1 MRVRINNLSFAYGQK
16 VVLSDINFSLNSGET
31 LAIVGRN
38 GTGKTT
44 LVKCILKLLKVP
56 PKTIFLDDIDIN
68 EIRKFHN
75 IAYVPQRPE
84 FNYEFPITV
93 KEILSASYPS
103 RKHDFYYKSTINS
116 LQINKFYNE
125 NINNLSGGQLQRVF
139 ITRALLAKPK
149 LIIFDEP
156 TVGMDVESM
165 NELNLI
171 LNKLKSQNITM
182 IIVTHDHNF
191 GLRYADYILKLD
203 DNFTYT
209 LDTNTPNN
217 MLEIKED
224 KQ

>member
-1 MRVRINNLSFAYGQK
+1 MRVKVNNLNFAYGQK
-16 VVLSDINFSLNSGET
+16 VVLSDINFSLNTGET

-75 IAYVPQRPE
+75 IAYVPQKPE

-93 KEILSASYPS
+93 KEILSTSYPS
-103 RKHDFYYKSTINS
+103 RKRDFYYKSTINS

-125 NINNLSGGQLQRVF
+125 NINNISGGQLQRVF

-156 TVGMDVESM
+156 TVGMDSESL
-165 NELNLI
+165 NELNQI
-171 LNKLKSQNITM
+171 LDKLKKQNITM
-182 IIVTHDHNF
+182 IIVTHDHAF
-191 GLRYADYILKLD
+191 GLRHADYILKLD

-209 LDTNTPNN
+209 LDKNN
-217 MLEIKED
+217 KEEMEEEHL
-224 KQ
+224 